1 MDSSGKIGEN
11 STKLNSFNIFD
22 ELIVN
27 EFELNPNG
35 SQYPMGKFSF
45 FKNGTISEIELPND
59 MDKYNAQVII
69 ELINNVVVKIIR
81 NKKEEEME
89 VKLNKINSNRSII
102 SEKLNPRE

>member
-1 MDSSGKIGEN
+1 MIILDSSGKIGEN

-59 MDKYNAQVII
+59 MDKYI
-69 ELINNVVVKIIR
+69 
-81 NKKEEEME
+81 
-89 VKLNKINSNRSII
+89 KL
-102 SEKLNPRE
+102 L